1 MWDVQLDSPLFD
13 LPFHRSIPFLL
24 RAILASSTRV
34 SEMLK
39 FTSGDTSK
47 NPIECFSAYS
57 SASSWWTC
65 RLNAKCNRLPT
76 KTLGIPGACWK
87 IDVIYMRPKTLI
99 FGGNIPNVISIVYV
113 YTYLVNFFQPAVNAF
128 KGPFICY
135 IIN

>member
-1 MWDVQLDSPLFD
+1 MWDVQLGSPLFD

-99 FGGNIPNVISIVYV
+99 FGGNKKLPPNVISMVYIHTWSTSFNQRLMPSKDHLFV
-113 YTYLVNFFQPAVNAF
+113 
-128 KGPFICY
+128 IS
-135 IIN
+135 